1 MNTTKKKIH
10 FAWWVLLG
18 LSIMI
23 GLARGGI
30 NNAGGL
36 FLTPVSNDLDIS
48 IGALSIYF
56 SLSSIATMIF
66 LPIAGKMMAKYDIR
80 LLLIAG
86 IILQAG
92 SFAIFGLMNSV
103 WGWYIFSI
111 PMAIGSIFVN
121 QMAGPVLIN
130 NWFKKH
136 NGLALGIMM
145 AAVGLFGAVLQ
156 PLAGNLIASEGWR
169 ATYLILGIAA
179 IIIVIPV
186 VLLTIRMVPQQ
197 KGLLPY
203 GVDASGEGDT
213 KKEAHEDVANKGVTF
228 AIAKKSTAF
237 YALLLFFF
245 FMTAIGSFAQH
256 IAPFAMGL
264 GYDVKFAGSVMG
276 AFMVGMLI
284 GALAFG
290 FLTDKIGAKNT
301 AIFSMIVGLVSMV
314 MLLTVSTNPTMFTL
328 AIGIFGFV
336 TASIGTLTPL
346 LTTSIFGNKEYSQIF
361 ATAALGL
368 AIAGIVALPGYG
380 FVFDATGS
388 YTYVL
393 YTIIAMLIINI
404 VLVLVAYKGK
414 KKLEKDGHWN

>member
-1 MNTTKKKIH
+1 MKQKKKIH

-36 FLTPVSNDLDIS
+36 FLTPVTQDLGIEM
-48 IGALSIYF
+48 GTLTLYF
-56 SLSSIATMIF
+56 SISSIVTMIF

-80 LLLIAG
+80 SLLIGG

-92 SFAIFGLMNSV
+92 SFAMFGLMNSV

-111 PMAIGSIFVN
+111 PMAVGSIFVN

-145 AAVGLFGAVLQ
+145 AAVGAFGAVIQ
-156 PLAGNLIASEGWR
+156 PLAGNLIASQGWR
-169 ATYLILGIAA
+169 YTYLILGIAV
-179 IIIVIPV
+179 IVVVIPV
-186 VLLTIRMVPQQ
+186 VLLLIRMAPQQ

-203 GVDASGEGDT
+203 GMTVSDSNDD
-213 KKEAHEDVANKGVTF
+213 KKEEHTEDINKGVTF
-228 AIAKKSTAF
+228 AIAKKSYAF
-237 YALLLFFF
+237 YALFLFFF
-245 FMTAIGSFAQH
+245 FVTAIGSFAQH
-256 IAPFAMGL
+256 IAPFAMGI
-264 GYDVKFAGSVMG
+264 GYDIKFAGSVMG
-276 AFMVGMLI
+276 AFMVGMLV

-290 FLTDKIGAKNT
+290 FLTDKIGSKNT
-301 AIFSMIVGLVSMV
+301 ALFAMIVGLVSMV
-314 MLLTVSTNPTMFTL
+314 MLLTAADHPTMFTL
-328 AIGIFGFV
+328 AIGIFGFI

-346 LTTSIFGNKEYSQIF
+346 LTTELFGIKEYSQIF

-380 FVFDATGS
+380 FVYQFTGS

-393 YTIIAMLIINI
+393 WSIIAMLIINI
-404 VLVLVAYKGK
+404 VLILVAFKGK
-414 KKLEKDGHWN
+414 KKLEKEGLWN